1 MGRAQQSPS
10 LHNHLSPVHKLNLT
24 VRYVSADYYDWL
36 ERIVAIY
43 LQASSARTHSNAA
56 LPS

>member
-1 MGRAQQSPS
+1 MGRAQQSPA
-10 LHNHLSPVHKLNLT
+10 LHDHLSPVHKLNLAM
-24 VRYVSADYYDWL
+24 RYVSAYYHDWL

-43 LQASSARTHSNAA
+43 LQAGPARAHSNAA